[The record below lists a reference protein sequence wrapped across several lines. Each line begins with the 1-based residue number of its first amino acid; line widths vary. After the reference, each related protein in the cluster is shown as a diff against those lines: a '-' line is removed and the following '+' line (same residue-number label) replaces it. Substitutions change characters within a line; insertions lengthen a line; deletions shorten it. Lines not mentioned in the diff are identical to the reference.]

1 MGCRYECKKY
11 GTKRFKCCIECEH
24 YKYCNNRNSVCD
36 RIHFHEYMEEC
47 QKVPYFVAMIEEIC

>member
-47 QKVPYFVAMIEEIC
+47 PHYVKEDEDNENN